1 MTDYNLCNRSR
12 AEQDAASA
20 DTLAC
25 YWLYRLRAG
34 ELTRPD
40 IEKRLREMTPEQ
52 QQLHRDALNRNKPK
66 FKVTS
71 GK

>member
-1 MTDYNLCNRSR
+1 MTDYNLCNKSR
-12 AEQDAASA
+12 EERDAAAA

-34 ELTRPD
+34 EITRPD

-52 QQLHRDALNRNKPK
+52 QQQHREALNRNQHK
-66 FKVTS
+66 FRKTS

>member
-1 MTDYNLCNRSR
+1 MTDYNLYAKSR

-34 ELTRPD
+34 EMTRPE

-52 QQLHRDALNRNKPK
+52 QQLHRDALNRNKHK
-66 FKVTS
+66 FKVPS